1 MITDNDIDALQWQSI
16 IDKRFTTQVI
26 YPNHPSFKKM
36 YDNYFKVYGLAFL
49 HFKAMNIFI
58 DGQELLKDG
67 YTPSHIYA
75 IEAHEIAH
83 YILQHDKDSPS
94 VEQEKSADVAAIQ
107 ILDFLKHY
115 EAKNLLI
122 TRFTL
127 LYKCDPNKD
136 DILSPKEKEM
146 LISYLKQ
153 RKPSFINK
161 IKNFLLK
168 FKK

>member
-1 MITDNDIDALQWQSI
+1 MVTDNDIDSLQWQSI

-94 VEQEKSADVAAIQ
+94 IEQEKSADVAAIQ
-107 ILDFLKHY
+107 ILEFLKHY
-115 EAKNLLI
+115 EAKELLI
-122 TRFTL
+122 RRFTL

>member
-1 MITDNDIDALQWQSI
+1 
-16 IDKRFTTQVI
+16 
-26 YPNHPSFKKM
+26 M

-67 YTPSHIYA
+67 YTPNHIYA

-83 YILQHDKDSPS
+83 FILEHDKDSPS
-94 VEQEKSADVAAIQ
+94 IEQEKSADVAAIE

-115 EAKNLLI
+115 EAKELLI
-122 TRFTL
+122 RRFSL

-136 DILSPKEKEM
+136 DILSPKEKEA
-146 LISYLKQ
+146 LIRYLEE

>member
-94 VEQEKSADVAAIQ
+94 IEQEKSADVAAIQ
-107 ILDFLKHY
+107 ILEFLKHY
-115 EAKNLLI
+115 ESKELLI
-122 TRFTL
+122 RRFSL

-146 LISYLKQ
+146 LINYLKQ

>member
-1 MITDNDIDALQWQSI
+1 MTNEDIDSLQWQSI

-94 VEQEKSADVAAIQ
+94 IEQEKSADVAAIQ
-107 ILDFLKHY
+107 ILEFLKHY
-115 EAKNLLI
+115 ESKELLI
-122 TRFTL
+122 RRFTL

-153 RKPSFINK
+153 RNPSFINK

>member
-1 MITDNDIDALQWQSI
+1 MANEDIDSLQWQSI

-107 ILDFLKHY
+107 ILEFLKHY
-115 EAKNLLI
+115 EAKELLI
-122 TRFTL
+122 RRFSL

-136 DILSPKEKEM
+136 DILSSKEKEA
-146 LISYLKQ
+146 LINYLKH

>member
-1 MITDNDIDALQWQSI
+1 MATDNEIDSLQWHSI
-16 IDKRFTTQVI
+16 IDTRFTTKVI

-67 YTPSHIYA
+67 YTPNHIYA

-83 YILQHDKDSPS
+83 FILEHDKDSPS
-94 VEQEKSADVAAIQ
+94 IEQEKSADVAAIE

-115 EAKNLLI
+115 EAKELLI
-122 TRFTL
+122 RRFSL

-136 DILSPKEKEM
+136 DILSPKEKEA
-146 LISYLKQ
+146 LIRYLEE

>member
-1 MITDNDIDALQWQSI
+1 MTNEDIDSLQWQSI

-94 VEQEKSADVAAIQ
+94 IEQEKSADVAAIQ
-107 ILDFLKHY
+107 ILEFLKHY
-115 EAKNLLI
+115 ESKELLI
-122 TRFTL
+122 RRFTL

>member
-1 MITDNDIDALQWQSI
+1 MVTDNDIDSLQWQSI

-94 VEQEKSADVAAIQ
+94 IEQEKSADAAAIQ
-107 ILDFLKHY
+107 ILEFLKHH
-115 EAKNLLI
+115 EAKELLI
-122 TRFTL
+122 RRFSL

>member
-1 MITDNDIDALQWQSI
+1 MEEIDSLQWQSL

-26 YPNHPSFKKM
+26 YPNHTSFKKM

-49 HFKAMNIFI
+49 HFKTMSIFI

-67 YTPSHIYA
+67 YTSNHIYA

-83 YILQHDKDSPS
+83 YILQHDKDNPS
-94 VEQEKSADVAAIQ
+94 TEQEKSADVAAIE
-107 ILDFLKHY
+107 ILEFLKHY

-122 TRFTL
+122 RRFTL
-127 LYKCDPNKD
+127 LYTCDPNKD
-136 DILSPKEKEM
+136 DILSPKEKEL
-146 LISYLKQ
+146 LISYLKE
-153 RKPSFINK
+153 RDNSLMAK
-161 IKNFLLK
+161 IKRFILK

>member
-1 MITDNDIDALQWQSI
+1 MITDNDIDSLQWQSI

-94 VEQEKSADVAAIQ
+94 IEQEKSADVAAIQ
-107 ILDFLKHY
+107 ILEFLKHY
-115 EAKNLLI
+115 ESKELLI
-122 TRFTL
+122 RRFTL

>member
-1 MITDNDIDALQWQSI
+1 MITDNDIDSLQWQSI

-107 ILDFLKHY
+107 ILEFLKHY
-115 EAKNLLI
+115 EAKELLI
-122 TRFTL
+122 RRFTL

>member
-1 MITDNDIDALQWQSI
+1 MVTDNDIDSLQWQSI

-94 VEQEKSADVAAIQ
+94 IEQEKSADVAAIQ
-107 ILDFLKHY
+107 ILEFLKHY
-115 EAKNLLI
+115 ESKELLI
-122 TRFTL
+122 RRFTL

>member
-1 MITDNDIDALQWQSI
+1 MEEIDSLQWNSM

-49 HFKAMNIFI
+49 HFQTMNIFI

-67 YTPSHIYA
+67 YTSNHIYA

-83 YILQHDKDSPS
+83 FILEHDKDSPS
-94 VEQEKSADVAAIQ
+94 IEQEKSADVAAIE
-107 ILDFLKHY
+107 ILEFLKHY
-115 EAKNLLI
+115 EAKDLLI
-122 TRFTL
+122 RRFTV

-146 LISYLKQ
+146 LIRYLKE
-153 RKPSFINK
+153 RDNSLTSK
-161 IKNFLLK
+161 IKRFFRK